1 MKYLKSLLMIV
12 AVLALIV
19 AGVLIFR
26 FALDTQLL
34 MGAAQRYDSGAR
46 YVDPFQS
53 MWLIL
58 AASCGGA
65 FLLGL
70 GLGLPRRSSRAIR
83 EDALEAASPRSVPP
97 TTDSGRPA

>member
-1 MKYLKSLLMIV
+1 MKYLKTLLLIV

-58 AASCGGA
+58 AAACGGT

-70 GLGLPRRSSRAIR
+70 SLGLPRRSSRAIR
-83 EDALEAASPRSVPP
+83 EDALDEATARRVPP
-97 TTDSGRPA
+97 APEAGRAP